1 MKFEAL
7 RHRVKRAEQVV
18 SLRANETQCN
28 WFTLSQA
35 WREGWTPLRIV
46 TVGLAG
52 GFLAGKLEPGS
63 ARFQGARW
71 LQMIGSVSNLMA
83 SAQAAFASMQAA
95 EAADTAEQAADKVEE
110 AVVPVQAAPVQPAP
124 VRPAAAAVARDAQP
138 RASVSATQHAGQPQ
152 PAEAATDV
160 SER

>member
-7 RHRVKRAEQVV
+7 RHRVKRAEKVV
-18 SLRANETQCN
+18 SVRVDETQCS

-46 TVGLAG
+46 SVGLVG
-52 GFLAGKLEPGS
+52 GFIAGKLEPGKT
-63 ARFQGARW
+63 RFHGARW

-83 SAQAAFASMQAA
+83 SAQAAFASMQAS

-110 AVVPVQAAPVQPAP
+110 AVDPMAPVAP
-124 VRPAAAAVARDAQP
+124 VRRATPVAAPAAMP
-138 RASVSATQHAGQPQ
+138 RASVTATQEAAQPQ
-152 PAEAATDV
+152 PAEAATDM

>member
-7 RHRVKRAEQVV
+7 RQRVKRAEQVV
-18 SLRANETQCN
+18 AIRSHETQCN

-35 WREGWTPLRIV
+35 WREGWTPLRII

-52 GFLAGKLEPGS
+52 GFIAGKLEPGKT
-63 ARFQGARW
+63 RFHGARW
-71 LQMIGSVSNLMA
+71 LQMIGSVSNLLA

-95 EAADTAEQAADKVEE
+95 EAADTAEQAADKVDD
-110 AVVPVQAAPVQPAP
+110 AADEVAPPATTRVQPP
-124 VRPAAAAVARDAQP
+124 PAAATARSEP
-138 RASVSATQHAGQPQ
+138 QPQ

>member
-18 SLRANETQCN
+18 AIRVDETQCS

-35 WREGWTPLRIV
+35 WREGWTPLRIIS
-46 TVGLAG
+46 VGLAG

-63 ARFQGARW
+63 TRFHGARW
-71 LQMIGSVSNLMA
+71 LQMIGSVSNLLA
-83 SAQAAFASMQAA
+83 SAQAAFASMQAS
-95 EAADTAEQAADKVEE
+95 EAADTAEQAADKVDE
-110 AVVPVQAAPVQPAP
+110 AVDDAVGPAP
-124 VRPAAAAVARDAQP
+124 VPPVRAAPAAAAP
-138 RASVSATQHAGQPQ
+138 RAKVTATQEAAQPQ
-152 PAEAATDV
+152 PAEAATDL

>member
-18 SLRANETQCN
+18 AIRVDETQCS

-35 WREGWTPLRIV
+35 WREGWTPLRIIS
-46 TVGLAG
+46 VGLAG

-63 ARFQGARW
+63 TRFHGARW
-71 LQMIGSVSNLMA
+71 LQMIGSVSSLLA
-83 SAQAAFASMQAA
+83 STQAAFASMQAT
-95 EAADTAEQAADKVEE
+95 EAADTADQAADKVDE
-110 AVVPVQAAPVQPAP
+110 AVDPTTPVTRVRAATPDAAPTTM
-124 VRPAAAAVARDAQP
+124 P
-138 RASVSATQHAGQPQ
+138 RASVTATQEAAQPQPQ

>member
-18 SLRANETQCN
+18 SIRVDQTQCS

-35 WREGWTPLRIV
+35 WREGWTPLRIIS
-46 TVGLAG
+46 VGLAG

-63 ARFQGARW
+63 TRFHGARW
-71 LQMIGSVSNLMA
+71 LQMIGSVSNLVA
-83 SAQAAFASMQAA
+83 SAQAAFASMQAN
-95 EAADTAEQAADKVEE
+95 EAAETAEQAADKVDE
-110 AVVPVQAAPVQPAP
+110 AVDPTPPAAPARAAAPAP
-124 VRPAAAAVARDAQP
+124 APRARVTATQEAAQP
-138 RASVSATQHAGQPQ
+138 QPL

>member
-7 RHRVKRAEQVV
+7 RQRVKRAEQVV
-18 SLRANETQCN
+18 AIRSHETQCN

-35 WREGWTPLRIV
+35 WREGWTPLRII

-52 GFLAGKLEPGS
+52 GFIAGKLEPGKT
-63 ARFQGARW
+63 RFHGARW
-71 LQMIGSVSNLMA
+71 LQMIGSVSNLLA

-95 EAADTAEQAADKVEE
+95 EAADTAEQAADKVDD
-110 AVVPVQAAPVQPAP
+110 AADEVAPPAATRVERP
-124 VRPAAAAVARDAQP
+124 PAAATVRSEP
-138 RASVSATQHAGQPQ
+138 QPQ

>member
-7 RHRVKRAEQVV
+7 RHRVKRAEKVV
-18 SLRANETQCN
+18 SIRVDETQCN

-46 TVGLAG
+46 SVGLVG
-52 GFLAGKLEPGS
+52 GFIAGKLEPGKT
-63 ARFQGARW
+63 RFHGARW

-83 SAQAAFASMQAA
+83 SAQAAFASMQAS

-110 AVVPVQAAPVQPAP
+110 AVDPTPLAP
-124 VRPAAAAVARDAQP
+124 VRAAAPAAAPRARVTATQEAAQP
-138 RASVSATQHAGQPQ
+138 QPQ

>member
-7 RHRVKRAEQVV
+7 RHRVKRAEKVV
-18 SLRANETQCN
+18 SVRVDETQCS

-46 TVGLAG
+46 SVGLVG
-52 GFLAGKLEPGS
+52 GFIAGKLEPGKT
-63 ARFQGARW
+63 RFHGARW

-83 SAQAAFASMQAA
+83 SAQAAFASMQAS
-95 EAADTAEQAADKVEE
+95 EAADTAEQAADKVED
-110 AVVPVQAAPVQPAP
+110 AVDPTPVAP
-124 VRPAAAAVARDAQP
+124 VRTAAPAARPLATP
-138 RASVSATQHAGQPQ
+138 RASVTATQEAAQPQ
-152 PAEAATDV
+152 PAEAATDL

>member
-18 SLRANETQCN
+18 SIRVDQAQCS

-35 WREGWTPLRIV
+35 WREGWTPLRIIS
-46 TVGLAG
+46 VGLAG

-63 ARFQGARW
+63 TRFHGARW
-71 LQMIGSVSNLMA
+71 LQMIGSVSNLLA
-83 SAQAAFASMQAA
+83 SAQAAFASMQAN
-95 EAADTAEQAADKVEE
+95 EAAETAEQAADKVDE
-110 AVVPVQAAPVQPAP
+110 AVDPTPPAAPARAAAPAP
-124 VRPAAAAVARDAQP
+124 APRARVTATQEAAQP
-138 RASVSATQHAGQPQ
+138 QPL

>member
-18 SLRANETQCN
+18 AIRVGETQSS

-35 WREGWTPLRIV
+35 WREGWTPMRIIS
-46 TVGLAG
+46 VGLAG

-63 ARFQGARW
+63 TRFHGARW
-71 LQMIGSVSNLMA
+71 LQMIGSVSNLLA
-83 SAQAAFASMQAA
+83 SAQAAFASMQAS
-95 EAADTAEQAADKVEE
+95 EAADTAEQAADKVDE
-110 AVVPVQAAPVQPAP
+110 AADSTPVAP
-124 VRPAAAAVARDAQP
+124 VRAAAPAAAQR
-138 RASVSATQHAGQPQ
+138 QPQ

>member
-7 RHRVKRAEQVV
+7 RQRVKRAEQIVAIR
-18 SLRANETQCN
+18 SHETQCS
-28 WFTLSQA
+28 WFTLSRA
-35 WREGWTPLRIV
+35 WREGWTPMRII

-52 GFLAGKLEPGS
+52 GFIAGKLEPGKT
-63 ARFQGARW
+63 RFHGARW
-71 LQMIGSVSNLMA
+71 LQMIGSVSNLLA

-95 EAADTAEQAADKVEE
+95 EAADTAEQAADKVDDV
-110 AVVPVQAAPVQPAP
+110 ADDVAP
-124 VRPAAAAVARDAQP
+124 PAAARVQPQPVVAPSRGEP
-138 RASVSATQHAGQPQ
+138 QPQ

>member
-7 RHRVKRAEQVV
+7 RHRVKRAEKVV
-18 SLRANETQCN
+18 SVRVDETQCH

-46 TVGLAG
+46 SVGLVG
-52 GFLAGKLEPGS
+52 GFIAGKLEPGKT
-63 ARFQGARW
+63 RFHGARW

-83 SAQAAFASMQAA
+83 SAQAAFASMQAS

-110 AVVPVQAAPVQPAP
+110 AVDPTSPAP
-124 VRPAAAAVARDAQP
+124 VAPVRVAAPAAAP
-138 RASVSATQHAGQPQ
+138 RARVTATQESAQPQ
-152 PAEAATDV
+152 PAEAATDM